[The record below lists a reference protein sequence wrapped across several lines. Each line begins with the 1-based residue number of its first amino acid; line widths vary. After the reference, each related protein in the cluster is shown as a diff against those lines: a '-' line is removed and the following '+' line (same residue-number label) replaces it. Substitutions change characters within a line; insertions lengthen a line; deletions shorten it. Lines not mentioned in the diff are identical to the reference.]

1 VLSWRWKPNM
11 EELLRMWRGREFHVV
26 GAATAKLR
34 EPKHV
39 RTRGTSNMTQ
49 YFWCLFFFICIVRNT
64 VMDDQ
69 HRWAPAYPTA
79 CHYIYI
85 IMQGWNKILK
95 TGGRKQSGAKVPKIF
110 LQLPPTS
117 PVCPPLIGAHV
128 LFAPSYPPSWDR
140 ADHWCLWNGATVCRE
155 DYLLALAVQGTA
167 VHFCEELWKSAG
179 RSSIRNQQKS
189 GQRVS
194 DVIGRSQVKDHP
206 CSVQYP
212 L

>member
-1 VLSWRWKPNM
+1 MLSWRWKPNM

-110 LQLPPTS
+110 CS
-117 PVCPPLIGAHV
+117 CPPLVQFAPHLSGHMSFLPPPTLPAETEQTIGACGTER
-128 LFAPSYPPSWDR
+128 PSAEKTTCW
-140 ADHWCLWNGATVCRE
+140 H
-155 DYLLALAVQGTA
+155 
-167 VHFCEELWKSAG
+167 
-179 RSSIRNQQKS
+179 
-189 GQRVS
+189 
-194 DVIGRSQVKDHP
+194 
-206 CSVQYP
+206 
-212 L
+212 